1 MRLKGTKIYVITFL
15 IIAVLAASYF
25 VPSLLREEPEEPGET
40 EETPPGYE
48 ISLEE
53 CSGNLTILYDNNPYD
68 PDLETAWGFSC
79 LIELEE
85 ETILF
90 DTGGEGRILSDNMEK
105 LGVDP
110 DEIDYVV
117 LSHVHQDHIG
127 GLYTFLDAN
136 SNVTV
141 FIPDSFPYHVKSSIR
156 VRGADVVEVRN
167 ATHVCE
173 GTATTGILG
182 TDIEEQSLMV
192 NTPEGLLVVTG
203 CSHPGIVG
211 IVEKAIELTCEEV
224 WLVVGGFHLGGHSEA
239 AINGIISDL
248 KGLGVEKIAPT
259 HCSGDTAR
267 RLFEEAYGED
277 YVEAGVGFSLAF
289 WGLRTH

>member
-1 MRLKGTKIYVITFL
+1 MKNTKAYVIIIL
-15 IIAVLAASYF
+15 IVAVLTASYI
-25 VPSLLREEPEEPGET
+25 VPSLLWEKPEEPEETGET
-40 EETPPGYE
+40 STGHE
-48 ISLEE
+48 IILKES
-53 CSGNLTILYDNNPYD
+53 SGNLTILYDNYPYD
-68 PDLETAWGFSC
+68 PDLETEWGFSC

-141 FIPDSFPYHVKSSIR
+141 FVPDSFPYHVKSSIR

-173 GTATTGILG
+173 GAATTGVLG
-182 TDIEEQSLMV
+182 TEIEEQSLMV
-192 NTPEGLLVVTG
+192 STSEGLLIVTG

-211 IVEKAIELTCEEV
+211 IVEKAVELTGEEV
-224 WLVVGGFHLGGHSEA
+224 RLVIGGFHLGGHSEA

-248 KGLGVEKIAPT
+248 KGLGIKKIAPT
-259 HCSGDTAR
+259 HCTGDTAR
-267 RLFEEAYGED
+267 GMFEEAFGED
-277 YVEAGVGFSLAF
+277 YVEPGVGLTLDF
-289 WGLRTH
+289 